1 MIEKAVEARKK
12 AQEDDNSNK
21 ELYKATLSALQAYYD
36 KYYTYGESQVEL
48 TKDFALHLF
57 LEPLVSEA
65 IKRSP
70 NLIYYIFNRNRNDI
84 NCKDFTT
91 EMYNRCLTLIA
102 NIKKDTFEFDEK
114 YLDMFE
120 KQRNVI
126 VKTKRLELFKEEK

>member
-1 MIEKAVEARKK
+1 MK
-12 AQEDDNSNK
+12 DNTLIDIMLICKGWYNK
-21 ELYKATLSALQAYYD
+21 QLYKDKLSAMQAYYD
-36 KYYTYGESQVEL
+36 KYYTYGESQVEF

-57 LEPLVSEA
+57 LEPLISEA

-120 KQRNVI
+120 KAKKCNYEDETI
-126 VKTKRLELFKEEK
+126 GII

>member
-1 MIEKAVEARKK
+1 MT
-12 AQEDDNSNK
+12 DNTLIDIMLICKGWYNK
-21 ELYKATLSALQAYYD
+21 ELYKDKLSAMQAYYD

-48 TKDFALHLF
+48 TKDFVLHLF

-65 IKRSP
+65 IKRTP
-70 NLIYYIFNRNRNDI
+70 NLIYYIFNRNRNNI

-120 KQRNVI
+120 KAKKCNYEDETI
-126 VKTKRLELFKEEK
+126 GII

>member
-1 MIEKAVEARKK
+1 MT
-12 AQEDDNSNK
+12 DNTLIDIMLICKGWYNK
-21 ELYKATLSALQAYYD
+21 ELYKDKLSAMQAYYD
-36 KYYTYGESQVEL
+36 KYYTYGETQVEL

-65 IKRSP
+65 IKRTP

-120 KQRNVI
+120 KAKKCNYED
-126 VKTKRLELFKEEK
+126 KTIGII

>member
-1 MIEKAVEARKK
+1 MK
-12 AQEDDNSNK
+12 DNTLIDIMLICKGWYNK
-21 ELYKATLSALQAYYD
+21 QLYKDKLSAMQAYYD

-102 NIKKDTFEFDEK
+102 NIKKGTFEFDKK

-120 KQRNVI
+120 KAKKCNCEDETI
-126 VKTKRLELFKEEK
+126 GII

>member
-1 MIEKAVEARKK
+1 MT
-12 AQEDDNSNK
+12 DNTLIDIMLICKGWYNK
-21 ELYKATLSALQAYYD
+21 QLYKDKLSAMQAYYD

-48 TKDFALHLF
+48 TKDFALDLF
-57 LEPLVSEA
+57 LEPLASEA
-65 IKRSP
+65 IKRTP

-120 KQRNVI
+120 KAKKCNYEDETI
-126 VKTKRLELFKEEK
+126 GII

>member
-1 MIEKAVEARKK
+1 M
-12 AQEDDNSNK
+12 DNTLIDIMLICKGWYNK
-21 ELYKATLSALQAYYD
+21 QLYKDKLSAMQAYYD
-36 KYYTYGESQVEL
+36 KYCTYRESQVEL

-57 LEPLVSEA
+57 LEPLVSEV
-65 IKRSP
+65 IKRTP

-120 KQRNVI
+120 KAKKCNYEDETI
-126 VKTKRLELFKEEK
+126 GII

>member
-1 MIEKAVEARKK
+1 MT
-12 AQEDDNSNK
+12 DNTLIDIMLICKGWYNK
-21 ELYKATLSALQAYYD
+21 ELYKDKLSAMQAYYD

-48 TKDFALHLF
+48 TKDFVLHLF

-65 IKRSP
+65 IKRTP

-91 EMYNRCLTLIA
+91 EMYDRCLTLIA

-120 KQRNVI
+120 KAKKCNY
-126 VKTKRLELFKEEK
+126 EKEEK

>member
-1 MIEKAVEARKK
+1 MT
-12 AQEDDNSNK
+12 DNTLIDIMLICKGWYNK
-21 ELYKATLSALQAYYD
+21 QLYKDKLSAMQAYYD

-65 IKRSP
+65 IKKDP
-70 NLIYYIFNRNRNDI
+70 NLIYYIFNRNI
-84 NCKDFTT
+84 NNTNCEDFAT

-102 NIKKDTFEFDEK
+102 NIKKDTFEFNEK

-120 KQRNVI
+120 KAKKYNYEDETI
-126 VKTKRLELFKEEK
+126 GII

>member
-1 MIEKAVEARKK
+1 MT
-12 AQEDDNSNK
+12 DNTLIDIMLICKGWYNK
-21 ELYKATLSALQAYYD
+21 QLYKDKLSDMQAYYD

-84 NCKDFTT
+84 NYKDFTT

-120 KQRNVI
+120 KAKKCNCEDETI
-126 VKTKRLELFKEEK
+126 GII

>member
-1 MIEKAVEARKK
+1 M
-12 AQEDDNSNK
+12 DNTLIDIMLICKGWYNK
-21 ELYKATLSALQAYYD
+21 QLYKDKLSAMQAYYD
-36 KYYTYGESQVEL
+36 KYCTYRESQVEL

-65 IKRSP
+65 IKRTP

-120 KQRNVI
+120 KAKKCNYEDETI
-126 VKTKRLELFKEEK
+126 GII

>member
-1 MIEKAVEARKK
+1 MK
-12 AQEDDNSNK
+12 DNTLIDIMLICKGWYNK
-21 ELYKATLSALQAYYD
+21 QLYKDKLSAMQAYYD

-48 TKDFALHLF
+48 TKDFVLHLF

-91 EMYNRCLTLIA
+91 EMYDRCLTLIA

-120 KQRNVI
+120 KAKKCNCEDETI
-126 VKTKRLELFKEEK
+126 GII

>member
-1 MIEKAVEARKK
+1 MI
-12 AQEDDNSNK
+12 DNTLIDIMLICKGWYNK
-21 ELYKATLSALQAYYD
+21 ELYKDKLSAMQAYYD
-36 KYYTYGESQVEL
+36 KYCTYRESQVEL

-65 IKRSP
+65 IKRTP
-70 NLIYYIFNRNRNDI
+70 NLIYYIFNRNKNDI

-120 KQRNVI
+120 KAKKCNYEDETI
-126 VKTKRLELFKEEK
+126 GII

>member
-1 MIEKAVEARKK
+1 MT
-12 AQEDDNSNK
+12 DNTLIDIMLICKGWYNK
-21 ELYKATLSALQAYYD
+21 ELYKDKLSAMQAYYD
-36 KYYTYGESQVEL
+36 KYYTYSESQVEL

-91 EMYNRCLTLIA
+91 EMYDRCLTLIA

-120 KQRNVI
+120 KAKKCNYEDETI
-126 VKTKRLELFKEEK
+126 GII

>member
-1 MIEKAVEARKK
+1 MT
-12 AQEDDNSNK
+12 DNTLIDIMLICKGWYNK
-21 ELYKATLSALQAYYD
+21 QLYKDKLSAMQAYYD
-36 KYYTYGESQVEL
+36 KYYTYGETQVEL

-65 IKRSP
+65 IKRTP

-120 KQRNVI
+120 KAKKCNYEDETI
-126 VKTKRLELFKEEK
+126 GII

>member
-1 MIEKAVEARKK
+1 MKDKTLTDIMLICKGWY
-12 AQEDDNSNK
+12 NK
-21 ELYKATLSALQAYYD
+21 ELYKDKLSAMQAYYD

-120 KQRNVI
+120 KAKKYNYEDETI
-126 VKTKRLELFKEEK
+126 GII

>member
-1 MIEKAVEARKK
+1 MT
-12 AQEDDNSNK
+12 DNTLIDIMLICKGWYNK
-21 ELYKATLSALQAYYD
+21 QLYKDKLSAMQAYYD
-36 KYYTYGESQVEL
+36 KYYTYGDSQVEL

-91 EMYNRCLTLIA
+91 EMYNRCLALIA
-102 NIKKDTFEFDEK
+102 NIQKDTFEFDEK

-120 KQRNVI
+120 KAKKCNYEDETI
-126 VKTKRLELFKEEK
+126 GII

>member
-1 MIEKAVEARKK
+1 MTNNTLIDIMLICKGWY
-12 AQEDDNSNK
+12 NK
-21 ELYKATLSALQAYYD
+21 QLYKDKLSAMQAYYD

-65 IKRSP
+65 IKKDP

-91 EMYNRCLTLIA
+91 EMYDRCLTLIA

-120 KQRNVI
+120 KAKKCNYEDETI
-126 VKTKRLELFKEEK
+126 GII

>member
-1 MIEKAVEARKK
+1 M
-12 AQEDDNSNK
+12 
-21 ELYKATLSALQAYYD
+21 QAYYD

-91 EMYNRCLTLIA
+91 EMYDRCLTLIA

-120 KQRNVI
+120 KAKKCNY
-126 VKTKRLELFKEEK
+126 EKEEK

>member
-1 MIEKAVEARKK
+1 MT
-12 AQEDDNSNK
+12 DNTLIDIMLICKGWYNK
-21 ELYKATLSALQAYYD
+21 QLYKDKLSAIQAYYD

-65 IKRSP
+65 IKKDP
-70 NLIYYIFNRNRNDI
+70 NLIYYIFNRNRNEI
-84 NCKDFTT
+84 NCKDFVT
-91 EMYNRCLTLIA
+91 EMYDRCLTLIA

-120 KQRNVI
+120 KAKKCNYEDETI
-126 VKTKRLELFKEEK
+126 GII

>member
-1 MIEKAVEARKK
+1 MT
-12 AQEDDNSNK
+12 DNTLIDIMLICKGWYNK
-21 ELYKATLSALQAYYD
+21 QLYKDKLSAMQAYYD
-36 KYYTYGESQVEL
+36 KYYTYGESQVEF

-65 IKRSP
+65 IKRTP

-91 EMYNRCLTLIA
+91 EMYDRYLTLIA

-120 KQRNVI
+120 KAKKCNYEDETI
-126 VKTKRLELFKEEK
+126 GII

>member
-1 MIEKAVEARKK
+1 MT
-12 AQEDDNSNK
+12 DNTLIDIMLICKGWYNK
-21 ELYKATLSALQAYYD
+21 QLYKDKLSAMQAYYD

-57 LEPLVSEA
+57 LQPLVSEA

-91 EMYNRCLTLIA
+91 EMYDRCLTLIA

-120 KQRNVI
+120 KAKKCNYEDETI
-126 VKTKRLELFKEEK
+126 GII

>member
-1 MIEKAVEARKK
+1 MT
-12 AQEDDNSNK
+12 DNTLIDIMLICKGWYNK
-21 ELYKATLSALQAYYD
+21 ELYKDKLSAMQAYYD

-48 TKDFALHLF
+48 TKDFVLHLF

-65 IKRSP
+65 IKRTP
-70 NLIYYIFNRNRNDI
+70 NLIYYIFNRNKNNI

-120 KQRNVI
+120 KAKKCNYEDETI
-126 VKTKRLELFKEEK
+126 GII

>member
-1 MIEKAVEARKK
+1 MK
-12 AQEDDNSNK
+12 DNTLIDIMLICKGWYNK
-21 ELYKATLSALQAYYD
+21 QLYKDKLSAMQAYYD
-36 KYYTYGESQVEL
+36 KYYAYGESQVEL

-57 LEPLVSEA
+57 LESLVSEA
-65 IKRSP
+65 IKRTP

-120 KQRNVI
+120 KAKKCNYEDETI
-126 VKTKRLELFKEEK
+126 GII

>member
-1 MIEKAVEARKK
+1 MTNNTLIDIMLICKGWY
-12 AQEDDNSNK
+12 NK
-21 ELYKATLSALQAYYD
+21 QLYKDKLSAMQAYYD

-48 TKDFALHLF
+48 TKDFVLHLF

-65 IKRSP
+65 IKRTP

-84 NCKDFTT
+84 NCEDFTT

-120 KQRNVI
+120 KAKKCNYEDETI
-126 VKTKRLELFKEEK
+126 GII

>member
-1 MIEKAVEARKK
+1 MT
-12 AQEDDNSNK
+12 DNTLIDIMLICKGWYNK
-21 ELYKATLSALQAYYD
+21 ELYKDKLSAMQAYYD

-65 IKRSP
+65 IQRSP

-91 EMYNRCLTLIA
+91 EMYDRCLTLIA

-120 KQRNVI
+120 KAKKCNYEDETI
-126 VKTKRLELFKEEK
+126 GII

>member
-1 MIEKAVEARKK
+1 MT
-12 AQEDDNSNK
+12 DNTLIDIMLICKGWYNK
-21 ELYKATLSALQAYYD
+21 QLYKDKLSAMQAYYD

-91 EMYNRCLTLIA
+91 EMYDRCLTLIA

-120 KQRNVI
+120 KAKKCNYEDETI
-126 VKTKRLELFKEEK
+126 GII

>member
-1 MIEKAVEARKK
+1 MT
-12 AQEDDNSNK
+12 DNTLIDIMLICKGWYNK
-21 ELYKATLSALQAYYD
+21 ELYKDKLSAMQAYYD

-57 LEPLVSEA
+57 LETLVSEA
-65 IKRSP
+65 IKRTP

-91 EMYNRCLTLIA
+91 EMYKRCLTLIA

-120 KQRNVI
+120 KAKKCNYEDETI
-126 VKTKRLELFKEEK
+126 GII

>member
-1 MIEKAVEARKK
+1 MK
-12 AQEDDNSNK
+12 DNTLIDIMLICKGWYNK
-21 ELYKATLSALQAYYD
+21 QLYKDKLSAMQAYYD

-65 IKRSP
+65 IKRTP

-120 KQRNVI
+120 KAKKCNCEDETI
-126 VKTKRLELFKEEK
+126 GII

>member
-1 MIEKAVEARKK
+1 MT
-12 AQEDDNSNK
+12 DNTLIDIMLICKGWYNK
-21 ELYKATLSALQAYYD
+21 ELYKDKLSAMQAYYD

-57 LEPLVSEA
+57 LKPLVSEA
-65 IKRSP
+65 IKKDP

-91 EMYNRCLTLIA
+91 EMYDRCLILIA
-102 NIKKDTFEFDEK
+102 NIKKGTFEFDKK

-120 KQRNVI
+120 KAKKCNYEDETI
-126 VKTKRLELFKEEK
+126 GII

>member
-1 MIEKAVEARKK
+1 MT
-12 AQEDDNSNK
+12 DNTLIDIMLICKGWYNK
-21 ELYKATLSALQAYYD
+21 QLYKDKLSAMQAYYD

-48 TKDFALHLF
+48 TKDFAWNLF
-57 LEPLVSEA
+57 LKPLVSEA
-65 IKRSP
+65 IKKDP

-84 NCKDFTT
+84 NCKDFAT

-120 KQRNVI
+120 KAKKCNYED
-126 VKTKRLELFKEEK
+126 KTIGII

>member
-1 MIEKAVEARKK
+1 MK
-12 AQEDDNSNK
+12 DNTLIDIMLICKGWYNK
-21 ELYKATLSALQAYYD
+21 QLYKDKLSAMQAYYD
-36 KYYTYGESQVEL
+36 KYYTYGESQVEF

-120 KQRNVI
+120 KAKKCNCEDETI
-126 VKTKRLELFKEEK
+126 GII

>member
-1 MIEKAVEARKK
+1 MK
-12 AQEDDNSNK
+12 DNTLIDIMLICKGWYNK
-21 ELYKATLSALQAYYD
+21 QLYKDKLSAMQAYYD
-36 KYYTYGESQVEL
+36 KYYTYGESQVEF

-120 KQRNVI
+120 KAKKCNYEDETI
-126 VKTKRLELFKEEK
+126 GII

>member
-1 MIEKAVEARKK
+1 M
-12 AQEDDNSNK
+12 
-21 ELYKATLSALQAYYD
+21 
-36 KYYTYGESQVEL
+36 
-48 TKDFALHLF
+48 TKDFALDLF

-120 KQRNVI
+120 KAKKCNYENETI
-126 VKTKRLELFKEEK
+126 GII